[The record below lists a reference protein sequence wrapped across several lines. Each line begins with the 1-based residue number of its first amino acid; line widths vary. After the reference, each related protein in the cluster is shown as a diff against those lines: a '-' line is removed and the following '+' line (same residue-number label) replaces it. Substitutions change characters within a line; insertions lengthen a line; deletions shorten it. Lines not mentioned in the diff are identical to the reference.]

1 MKLSGRVAIIT
12 GAGRGIGRGIA
23 EAYAREGAN
32 LVLASRTPA
41 QVEGAAREARALG
54 VEAIAIAVD
63 VAESKDVRRMVDETL
78 ERFSRVD
85 VLVNNAAIL
94 GPVGPL
100 HSNDMRHW
108 AEAMRINV
116 TGLVMCCHAVLPAM
130 MEQDGGKIINLS
142 GAGVTR
148 PSETISAYGT
158 SKAAVIRFTETLA
171 LEMRPH
177 NISVNALGP
186 GQIDTALLDP
196 MASDDSLIEP
206 VMGAMVRRTKSGEG
220 ASLEEA
226 AALAVWLASSES
238 DGLSGRLISAT
249 QDDWRNL
256 GPHIPEITDSD
267 RFTLRFNG

>member
-1 MKLSGRVAIIT
+1 MKLSGKVAIIT

-41 QVEGAAREARALG
+41 QVEGAAREAHALG

-116 TGLVMCCHAVLPAM
+116 TGLVTCCHAVLPAM
-130 MEQDGGKIINLS
+130 MEQGGGKIINLS

-206 VMGAMVRRTKSGEG
+206 VMGAMVRRTKSGQG